1 MSAYRVHGPNVL
13 VEAYL
18 RMSDPAVVRQW
29 YSEVGALEINGKL
42 VFKFAEASLP
52 AIQELIRS
60 SDVSEVVRTF
70 QGFRLVG
77 VLMYRLTHPTQVLR
91 VFPVRTGSMPEDHR
105 QIVNEDRIYALIA
118 RCELQQPTMQEIDDI
133 LQELWDGTDAA
144 NWTDIEPAP

>member
-1 MSAYRVHGPNVL
+1 M
-13 VEAYL
+13 
-18 RMSDPAVVRQW
+18 
-29 YSEVGALEINGKL
+29 
-42 VFKFAEASLP
+42 
-52 AIQELIRS
+52 
-60 SDVSEVVRTF
+60 SEVVRTF